1 MMITELISHHPPS
14 RNNTPVSR
22 DEARQ
27 VKQKPLIATRVT
39 LGWPLPPFPSSTKLA
54 RGGPLKTVI
63 FYFQDNSYHRVEEL
77 IMAQSVWNFFFLS
90 GPPRSQLSPKMSGG
104 TLEWT
109 LPVNPLLPVSA
120 GDLLSKDSLL
130 QSLSTNLLTFCWEV
144 KPPLPPSTS
153 LPGGWTFTINEHWK
167 KKTHVPMGI
176 SCPLR
181 IVHVNVCPCWFGPSG
196 ILPLES

>member
-77 IMAQSVWNFFFLS
+77 IMAQSVWNFFFFIWPSPLS
-90 GPPRSQLSPKMSGG
+90 AFPQNVGWNAWVDAACKPF
-104 TLEWT
+104 
-109 LPVNPLLPVSA
+109 A
-120 GDLLSKDSLL
+120 ASLGWRPFVQAL
-130 QSLSTNLLTFCWEV
+130 AAPIIKHKFANLLLRGQA
-144 KPPLPPSTS
+144 PPPSLNFS
-153 LPGGWTFTINEHWK
+153 SWWMNFYY
-167 KKTHVPMGI
+167 
-176 SCPLR
+176 
-181 IVHVNVCPCWFGPSG
+181 
-196 ILPLES
+196 